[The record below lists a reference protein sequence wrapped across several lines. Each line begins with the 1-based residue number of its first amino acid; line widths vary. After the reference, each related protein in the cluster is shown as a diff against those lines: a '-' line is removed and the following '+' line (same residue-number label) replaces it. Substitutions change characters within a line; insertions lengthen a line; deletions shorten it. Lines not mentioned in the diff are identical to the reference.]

1 MQQYPSLLSTTNDDK
16 FMTLTDSISACFSKY
31 ATFEGRASRSEYW
44 WWVLF
49 TTLLSFFAAFV
60 DVVTAG
66 DRGFAFG
73 LLTSLATFVPYM
85 AVAARR
91 LHDVGRSGWWQLLPL
106 TILGIVPYLYW
117 MCKRGDEGDNRFG
130 SEP

>member
-1 MQQYPSLLSTTNDDK
+1 
-16 FMTLTDSISACFSKY
+16 
-31 ATFEGRASRSEYW
+31 
-44 WWVLF
+44 VLF
-49 TTLLSFFAAFV
+49 TTLLSFFAGLV
-60 DVVTAG
+60 DAVAAG

-106 TILGIVPYLYW
+106 TVLGIVPYLYW
-117 MCKRGDEGDNRFG
+117 TCKRGNEGDNRYG
-130 SEP
+130 CAP